1 MGWPIAEAIMRY
13 LVRHNIRIRVMSW
26 RIMFCSFFFVCTLT
40 YTGCQPGIPSPASS
54 AENEDGPVVAA
65 PCTRYAPVKIDIAPL
80 TEFVP
85 ADQTRKP
92 RIKLYVS
99 LLDQFGSQ
107 VKSPGRFRFELYEH
121 VPRSAEPKGKRLAIW
136 PESDLLDLTD
146 PSTNNDYWRDFL
158 RAYEFTLPLDQSTG
172 ASHILQV
179 TYFCATGRRI
189 TSEFTLSQPG

>member
-1 MGWPIAEAIMRY
+1 MRY
-13 LVRHNIRIRVMSW
+13 LVRHNMRIGVKSW
-26 RIMFCSFFFVCTLT
+26 RVTFCPFSIVCTLICI
-40 YTGCQPGIPSPASS
+40 GCQPGVPSPVSGV
-54 AENEDGPVVAA
+54 ENEDGPIVAA

-107 VKSPGRFRFELYEH
+107 VKAPGRFRFELYEH
-121 VPRSAEPKGKRLAIW
+121 VPRSAESKGKRLAIW
-136 PESDLLDLTD
+136 PKTDLLDLTD

-172 ASHILQV
+172 ASLILQV
-179 TYFCATGRRI
+179 TYFCATGKRI
-189 TSEFTLSQPG
+189 TCEFELSRTG